1 MNPHSPNVI
10 NEMPPQAVKAFD
22 AANKAMKAKLAQQA
36 ADEQQQSESPTFN
49 PENIMNTHTPQNA
62 AATTNAI
69 DAGLQRVSV
78 RQEIVR
84 EFARLCA
91 PLRAFSTVFQ
101 NVPLEGT
108 DEIKVPFYPLPTAAN
123 SSYDFTTT
131 DGYTF
136 GQATATNAKTI
147 TINKRKYQPLDYSS
161 QELARQP
168 YLNTQVLARLAAENL
183 AFQVLQDVLSCVTA
197 ANFGPAALIRAAAA
211 LNSDDLADLA
221 GACSDANWPVNG
233 RSLIMGTGYDTQLKK
248 DNSVKLALN
257 INGTEVLREGRVPN
271 LAGFDYFTMPN
282 LPTNDEALGGFAV
295 APGAGAIFFASA
307 PIAPGPGVR
316 RVLSAFETVTDPA
329 TGISLVFRQWGDCD
343 KDVTRE
349 IVECSYGYAAGNPAA
364 LKRITTGALIR
375 GRITCCWSR
384 PMVAKPRSTSASM
397 IPVCLTTL
405 IARSTRPWL
414 RLSVSGVPRRRSGRP
429 NWCSVTFPCRP
440 AGMAFR
446 SMKTCATSCWHAA
459 FRRRRCSSFK
469 ITMGTPPSCNS
480 SATCAPGRSAS
491 SLAARKRWAPAPTSR
506 SA

>member
-1 MNPHSPNVI
+1 MSP
-10 NEMPPQAVKAFD
+10 AT
-22 AANKAMKAKLAQQA
+22 
-36 ADEQQQSESPTFN
+36 S
-49 PENIMNTHTPQNA
+49 NT
-62 AATTNAI
+62 I
-69 DAGLQRVSV
+69 DAGLKRAQILQTAVKEFSRRALPLKAFASVFTDTPLQGDDTVRV
-78 RQEIVR
+78 
-84 EFARLCA
+84 
-91 PLRAFSTVFQ
+91 PY
-101 NVPLEGT
+101 
-108 DEIKVPFYPLPTAAN
+108 YPLQNAA
-123 SSYDFTTT
+123 SSSFDYTTT
-131 DGYTF
+131 DGYVF
-136 GQATATNAKTI
+136 GQSTDTQAKTI
-147 TINKRKYQPLDYSS
+147 TVNKRIYQPLDFSS
-161 QELARQP
+161 QEMCRQP
-168 YLNTQVLARLAAENL
+168 MLKLEELAAL
-183 AFQVLQDVLSCVTA
+183 AAQKLAYDVLTDILSAITV
-197 ANFGPAALIRAAAA
+197 ANYPAIGLTRPAAAIS
-211 LNSDDLADLA
+211 SDDLADLS